1 MSEKKIFE
9 QSQQQQQQHH
19 NPGSRPFIHYP
30 NQAILGSV
38 LGQPKASVATGWE
51 LHQ

>member
-1 MSEKKIFE
+1 MSGKEKFE
-9 QSQQQQQQHH
+9 QSQQQHY

-30 NQAILGSV
+30 DQAILGSF